1 MKLEN
6 LMRERIWYAVK
17 ILIKDKTE
25 VLKNNLID
33 TVIINVFYKVVNLD
47 REEEV
52 LSFNDALCK

>member
-1 MKLEN
+1 
-6 LMRERIWYAVK
+6 MRERIWYAMK

-47 REEEV
+47 KEEEV